1 MRAIIADDEQH
12 LAEDLRRRLTALW
25 PELKIIAVVHD
36 GIAAE
41 KALAELKPDIAFID
55 IRMPGQS
62 GLDAARSV
70 LNSTRLVFV
79 TAFDDHAV
87 QAFEQAAVDYLLKP
101 VSDERLERCV
111 ERLQQGSMFAPDAM
125 MSRLQKLLVTAT
137 KPEFLRWL
145 RIQVGQAV
153 RMVDVEEVCYFQSAD
168 KYTTVL
174 TRDAELLL
182 RTPLKDLIEQLDPDR
197 FWQVHRGTVVNV
209 KQIVSAHHD
218 LLGKVSL
225 ALKDR
230 AEKVAVSRSYAHL
243 FKQM

>member
-1 MRAIIADDEQH
+1 
-12 LAEDLRRRLTALW
+12 
-25 PELKIIAVVHD
+25 
-36 GIAAE
+36 
-41 KALAELKPDIAFID
+41 
-55 IRMPGQS
+55 MPGQS
-62 GLDAARSV
+62 GLDAARAASM
-70 LNSTRLVFV
+70 STRLVFV

-111 ERLQQGSMFAPDAM
+111 ECLQHGSLLAPDAM
-125 MSRLQKLLVTAT
+125 LSCPQKLLWTSV
-137 KPEFLRWL
+137 KPEPLRLL
-145 RIQVGQAV
+145 RIKVGQTV
-153 RMVDVEEVCYFQSAD
+153 RMVAVEEVCYFQSAD

-182 RTPLKDLIEQLDPDR
+182 RTPLKDLIEQLAPDQ

-225 ALKDR
+225 SLRDR

>member
-1 MRAIIADDEQH
+1 MRAIIADDEKH
-12 LAEDLRRRLTALW
+12 LADDLRRRLMHLW
-25 PELKIIAVVHD
+25 PELQIAAVVHD
-36 GIAAE
+36 GLAAE
-41 KALAELKPDIAFID
+41 SALAEIRPDIAFLD

-62 GLDAARSV
+62 GLDAARAAEADCRV
-70 LNSTRLVFV
+70 VFV

-111 ERLQQGSMFAPDAM
+111 ERLQQRSMFAPDAM
-125 MSRLQKLLVTAT
+125 LARLQQLLAAPG
-137 KPEFLRWL
+137 KAEPLHWL

-153 RMVDVEEVCYFQSAD
+153 RMVAVEEVCYFQSAD

-182 RTPLKDLIEQLDPDR
+182 RTPLKELVAQLDPDQ

-209 KQIVSAHHD
+209 RQIVSAHHD
-218 LLGKVSL
+218 LLGKVTL
-225 ALKDR
+225 NLRDR
-230 AEKVAVSRSYAHL
+230 PEKVAVSRSYAHL
-243 FKQM
+243 FRQM